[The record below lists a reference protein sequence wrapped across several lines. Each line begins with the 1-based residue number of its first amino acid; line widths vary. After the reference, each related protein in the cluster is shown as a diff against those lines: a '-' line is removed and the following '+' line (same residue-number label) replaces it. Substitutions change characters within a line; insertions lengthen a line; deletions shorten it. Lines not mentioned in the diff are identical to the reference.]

1 MNTLSE
7 QNLTLRDG
15 RKVVIRTLM
24 HLSEE
29 DQGHLV
35 DLFHSVSPDELLFL
49 PETLTMDRV
58 MRRWEADLEA
68 GGGVTAVAEIDGKII
83 GHAAIHRLA
92 AEWLRHV
99 GEIDLLVASDYRGSG
114 LGEQL
119 AKAALDQAKAAGFSK
134 ISVDM
139 VAGQDRAIALFKKLG
154 FEQEG
159 LRKGHARDRDG
170 NFWDMVMMGRQV

>member
-1 MNTLSE
+1 VSESE
-7 QNLTLRDG
+7 QTYTLRDG
-15 RKVVIRTLM
+15 RNVVLRTAKTLT
-24 HLSEE
+24 EE

-49 PETLTMDRV
+49 PETLTIDRI

-68 GGGVTAVAEIDGKII
+68 GGGVTVVGQIDGKIV

-92 AEWLRHV
+92 AQWLRHV

-119 AKAALDQAKAAGFSK
+119 AKAAIGQAREAGFEK
-134 ISVDM
+134 LSVDM
-139 VAGQDRAIALFKKLG
+139 SAAQERPIALFKKLG
-154 FEQEG
+154 FQQEG
-159 LRKGHARDRDG
+159 IRRAHARDRDG
-170 NFWDMVMMGRQV
+170 NLQDMVMMGRMV